1 MGTVMGTEKIGVAG
15 VEPVLRDKV
24 RRATFVSAP
33 DDARINGHSI
43 PNETTVREMS
53 AAFQRRMNIE
63 PIESIPDVNDKV
75 EVVSRAVL
83 RALRQSG
90 SQCPWPRTWSKCW

>member
-1 MGTVMGTEKIGVAG
+1 MGTDKIGVAG
-15 VEPVLRDKV
+15 VEPALRDKV
-24 RRATFVSAP
+24 RRASFSP
-33 DDARINGHSI
+33 C
-43 PNETTVREMS
+43 PTTCASMATPSPRKTRVREMS